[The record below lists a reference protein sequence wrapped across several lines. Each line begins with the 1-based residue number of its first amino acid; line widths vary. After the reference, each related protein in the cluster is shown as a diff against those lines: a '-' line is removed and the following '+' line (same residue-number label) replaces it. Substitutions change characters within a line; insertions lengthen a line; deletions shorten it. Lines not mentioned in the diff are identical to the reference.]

1 MISILSFLKVNNAN
15 GVSTFC
21 NNIISIFG
29 SKVKV
34 VSLFNNKEDV
44 HESEICINLPYN
56 KFFKLVNWLTTY
68 RLSALLFSQFIPKDT
83 RTIII
88 NAPSMIRYI
97 SSEYKTIAIQHH
109 RIDTLISNKA
119 NFNNSRY
126 LIEKFRKTVDKF
138 VVLSEKD
145 RQEAIDKL
153 NLKDEQVVVI
163 PHMVKMEKAQQRLTC
178 NKRLVMLARLDNK
191 QKRFDLV
198 LGAMVECLDWKLDIY
213 GDGPDRNYIL
223 GLINSLGL
231 KNVRLHP
238 ATNDVE
244 NVLESYDVHLMTS
257 DYEGFGFSNIEA
269 MRKGLPL
276 IIRNTFPAAESL
288 IDGNGKLLPS
298 KWSVDEFLLSLDYVS
313 ENYKELSYRSLL
325 LSEKFS
331 PEVIS
336 KSWNSLIEE
345 LDNDFDK

>member
-1 MISILSFLKVNNAN
+1 MITILSFLKVNNKN

-21 NNIISIFG
+21 KNIISIFG
-29 SKVKV
+29 SKVEV
-34 VSLFNNKEDV
+34 ISLYNNQDKL
-44 HESEICINLPYN
+44 HESESCINLPYN
-56 KFFKLVNWLTTY
+56 RFSKLVNWLTTY
-68 RLSALLFSQFIPKDT
+68 RLSALLFSKFIPKGT

-88 NAPSMIRYI
+88 NTPSMIRYI
-97 SSEYKTIAIQHH
+97 SPEYKVIAIQHH

-119 NFNNSRY
+119 NFNNSSH
-126 LIEKFRKTVDKF
+126 LIKEFGRNIDKF
-138 VVLSEKD
+138 VVLSERD

-153 NLKDEQVVVI
+153 NLKGQQVVVI
-163 PHMVKMEKAQQRLTC
+163 PHMVKMKKAQQRLTC

-198 LGAMVECLDWKLDIY
+198 LRAMVECLDWRLDIY
-213 GDGPDRNYIL
+213 GDGPDRNYIF
-223 GLINSLGL
+223 GLIDSLGL
-231 KNVRLHP
+231 KNVSLHP
-238 ATNDVE
+238 STNNVE
-244 NVLESYDVHLMTS
+244 NVLESSDVHLMTS

-288 IDGNGKLLPS
+288 IDGNGKLLS
-298 KWSVDEFLLSLDYVS
+298 SQWNVDEFLQSLDYVS

-336 KSWNSLIEE
+336 KSWKSLISE
-345 LDNDFDK
+345 LESDFDK